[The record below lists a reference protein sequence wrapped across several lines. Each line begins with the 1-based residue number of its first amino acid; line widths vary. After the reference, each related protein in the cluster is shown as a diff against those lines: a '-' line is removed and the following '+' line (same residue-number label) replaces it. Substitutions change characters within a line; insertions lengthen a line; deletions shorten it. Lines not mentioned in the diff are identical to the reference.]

1 MSRRRALDALRRA
14 SALDARARAHPT
26 ARAPAAFARASLAST
41 SSSSPSTS
49 TRRLDPSPSS
59 PSRASRGVASSTS
72 TAVASSSASLFD
84 PVSAAVDAATTAH
97 VVTGAPWWVTLGV
110 GAVAVRACAAPI
122 SAKTIQASATV
133 SAASSMAKAKKRG
146 DAERVGMRD
155 VMEAVREIRE
165 KTPGVGAHPAWL
177 VVGPMTQ
184 IPFFVCAVMAV
195 RRLSADG
202 AMNGLNVGGTA
213 WFSDLTLPAVDAMMM
228 TAPMGPYGGILPVL
242 TAAALF
248 ANVNANFATA
258 AQNSRGMTMFKLFL
272 EWMTLPM
279 LVVGLQLP
287 QAVHCYWLSSSVF
300 ALAQNRA
307 LSTPFAREALG
318 VNKLAE
324 ATREIATSRGG
335 GSEHVPMSA
344 KVLELV
350 KSAAKARADNNNP
363 LAVNLLLQAV
373 RADEARSSSDADAS
387 APIRGDDLGKAHP
400 SVLFALGQTYAVLKD
415 WKKSALAYEYS
426 ARVEPDPSQRSR
438 ALMGAGV
445 ARARV
450 GDLGMA
456 SEALGE
462 ANRLNASDASIK
474 VALAS
479 ALKLNGD
486 PERALE
492 ILREAA
498 ELQPD
503 VEERYVKPLEQEL
516 ASRTSA

>member
-1 MSRRRALDALRRA
+1 MSAM
-14 SALDARARAHPT
+14 
-26 ARAPAAFARASLAST
+26 
-41 SSSSPSTS
+41 
-49 TRRLDPSPSS
+49 
-59 PSRASRGVASSTS
+59 
-72 TAVASSSASLFD
+72 
-84 PVSAAVDAATTAH
+84 VDAATTAH
-97 VVTGAPWWVTLGV
+97 VVTGAPWWLTLGL
-110 GAVAVRACAAPI
+110 GAVAVRACTAPI

-133 SAASSMAKAKKRG
+133 SAASSVAKTAKRG

-155 VMEAVREIRE
+155 VMEAVRAIRE

-195 RRLSADG
+195 RRLAADG
-202 AMNGLNVGGTA
+202 ALNGLNVGGAA
-213 WFSDLTLPAVDAMMM
+213 WFSDLTVPAVDAMMM

-248 ANVNANFATA
+248 ANVNANFAAA
-258 AQNSRGMTMFKLFL
+258 AQNSRGMTIFKLCL

-324 ATREIATSRGG
+324 ATREIATSRGSG
-335 GSEHVPMSA
+335 AGEHVPMSA

-350 KSAAKARADNNNP
+350 KSAAKARAENNNP

-373 RADEARSSSDADAS
+373 RADEAQSSSDAEAS
-387 APIRGDDLGKAHP
+387 APIRGEDLGKAHP

-456 SEALGE
+456 GEALGE
-462 ANRLNASDASIK
+462 ANRLNPSDASIK